1 MTKLK
6 LTYYNF
12 WKYMRSVAHETL
24 RKGYIQRTG
33 TLTSPEANDFYGW
46 CKKMF
51 ETHTKEER
59 EAMPK
64 DIVTL
69 RRMFY
74 ESFNKD

>member
-1 MTKLK
+1 MRPIDLDELLK
-6 LTYYNF
+6 F
-12 WKYMRSVAHETL
+12 PIRP
-24 RKGYIQRTG
+24 
-33 TLTSPEANDFYGW
+33 SPTANDFYGW

-74 ESFNKD
+74 EGYENE